1 MTELEKVT
9 KASLK
14 TSPVV
19 SLLWIRIVHKNFDAR
34 IKYLGRR
41 LTAAWMVH
49 KFSLPCDYFCM
60 GSLLQSFSAF
70 SLLKRKKKRT
80 VEGVPYS
87 KHEHEREADLIP
99 IASI

>member
-70 SLLKRKKKRT
+70 SLLKRKKK
-80 VEGVPYS
+80 EQWKGSPIQNMNM
-87 KHEHEREADLIP
+87 REKRILYR
-99 IASI
+99 